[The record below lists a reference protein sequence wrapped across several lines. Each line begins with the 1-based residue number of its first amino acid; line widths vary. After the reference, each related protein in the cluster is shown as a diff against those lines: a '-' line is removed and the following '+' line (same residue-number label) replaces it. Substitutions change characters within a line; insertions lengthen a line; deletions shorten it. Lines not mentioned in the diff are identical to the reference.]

1 MMLLPL
7 PRAAFLLL
15 LLLSVLAA
23 PVLCAARS
31 PISPGAPPAEAP
43 SSALH
48 SAATPSPAPAANN
61 ADDYNNIKALTATDV
76 KAGSGGAEEQPH
88 KSTAADVFHSS
99 SSSYRYNKDLYVSEC
114 CLFRGWKGR
123 NSAYCTLDWA
133 RNCQKHM
140 DTSA

>member
-1 MMLLPL
+1 M
-7 PRAAFLLL
+7 
-15 LLLSVLAA
+15 
-23 PVLCAARS
+23 
-31 PISPGAPPAEAP
+31 IETP

-48 SAATPSPAPAANN
+48 SSANLSPAPAAN
-61 ADDYNNIKALTATDV
+61 KALTATDV
-76 KAGSGGAEEQPH
+76 KAGSGGVEEQPH
-88 KSTAADVFHSS
+88 KSTAAGVFHSS

-133 RNCQKHM
+133 RNCQKYM